1 MVEFSVLN
9 VELKKELVE
18 YKEYNTV
25 VITLPNLELY
35 EVNNVSVINF
45 NNRIHYELNIL
56 FWNPLIS
63 LRRTSLTYVYTLRIY
78 NTDSLQNVP
87 KVRGLINRIFETFPF
102 IRKNNKRKQLSFDDN
117 ISNKL
122 TKLNLKN

>member
-35 EVNNVSVINF
+35 EVNSVSITNF

-56 FWNPLIS
+56 FWNPLIR
-63 LRRTSLTYVYTLRIY
+63 LTRTSSTYVYNIRIY
-78 NTDSLQNVP
+78 NTDSLQNVAT
-87 KVRGLINRIFETFPF
+87 VRELINRIFKTFQF

-122 TKLNLKN
+122 VKLTI